1 MNNKKTIVL
10 IISAIAIFII
20 AGIISIPKIK
30 KYLLPKRIDYVF
42 DEISK
47 LREEDNYK
55 YSTLDQQVKQMSDLL
70 KRLEKKG
77 KIKNIKYDNYIF
89 GFDFVGGGAR
99 RRCIKK
105 RT

>member
-55 YSTLDQQVKQMSDLL
+55 
-70 KRLEKKG
+70 
-77 KIKNIKYDNYIF
+77 
-89 GFDFVGGGAR
+89 
-99 RRCIKK
+99 
-105 RT
+105 